1 MSPER
6 RLVPAQL
13 LDQRRGQPGPGGP
26 ARRSARREACGVSVS
41 EAKGAVTEQKGVQ
54 KRVREVGTQSS
65 PGEQEAQRGG
75 PGSSSCFGVPPS
87 HSGSAPHRSSSLQL
101 LSLSR
106 RQASGSPTSQ
116 GPRRAVPPTL
126 HRDWIVEVL

>member
-6 RLVPAQL
+6 WLVPAQL

-75 PGSSSCFGVPPS
+75 LGSSSCFQAPPPTA
-87 HSGSAPHRSSSLQL
+87 GAPHTKAHLYNCCHSADAKHPVPRPRKVLVGPCRQRSIET
-101 LSLSR
+101 
-106 RQASGSPTSQ
+106 G
-116 GPRRAVPPTL
+116 
-126 HRDWIVEVL
+126 

>member
-6 RLVPAQL
+6 RLVPAQR

-26 ARRSARREACGVSVS
+26 TRRSARQEACGVSVS

-54 KRVREVGTQSS
+54 KWVREVGTQSS

-75 PGSSSCFGVPPS
+75 LGSSSCFQAPP
-87 HSGSAPHRSSSLQL
+87 L
-101 LSLSR
+101 
-106 RQASGSPTSQ
+106 
-116 GPRRAVPPTL
+116 PRRARPTPKL
-126 HRDWIVEVL
+126 ISTTAVTQQTPSIRFPDLARS